1 MYLKGVEIY
10 GFKSFG
16 ERIKIDFEGGIT
28 SIVGPNGSGKSN
40 ILDAILWV
48 LGEQSYK
55 NIRAKESKDVIFSGG
70 DKKKPANSAE
80 VSLYI
85 DNRDKFFP
93 INEDTA
99 KITRKLYLNGENEY
113 LVNDRRVRL
122 KDINDMF
129 MDTGVG
135 KSAYSVIGQ
144 GKVERIISSS
154 KKEVKEI
161 IEEAAGVKKF
171 QQRKNESEKKLE
183 NVSNEVEKIELVLNE
198 TGENRAKIKKQAERA
213 MAFLELKNERDSI
226 NKGLTVYDLEK
237 NREFLGRTNEK
248 ITGMIEGLSNL
259 EKNKRENNG
268 ELLKISTERANLKTF
283 IESTLDKNEELKT
296 LINNFEKEKA
306 RLAERQEAYKRDIA
320 DKKERLTLSKEKS
333 VRAEEYLKKLAE
345 EKEKIQTD
353 IKSGETDFSKYENE
367 IEKRD
372 KEKAEIERDIE
383 VKKRQVLDFEVE
395 KLQFLNDIESS
406 SRRVKGSNSKISS
419 LKEEIAEVEERI
431 KSNKEL
437 LETAEKNK
445 IEKERKLKETE
456 ERQQICEK
464 QISEISINTNK
475 ISEILRR
482 DENEENRNRVKYD
495 SLVRFEENND
505 GFFKGVKEILNC
517 GLQGVN
523 GALISLISIPEYLE
537 KAVESAIPGNL
548 QDIVVDDSNVAKK
561 CIEILKERK
570 VGRASFLA
578 LDTIKT
584 FSRKEFPVYDGI
596 VGRASELINFDK
608 RYQKVID
615 MILGNLMIVKDIDT
629 AVSITKKNLYS
640 GNIVTLGGE
649 LISGSGRITGGE
661 SKNSAITQMFERKKE
676 MKRLET
682 LLGEFTK
689 RITENRELLDGYSKK
704 LENLENEIYQIDVQE
719 ENLRKNIKLYT
730 EEYESLKQKD
740 EKLNKNRNMF
750 IQEKEE
756 EEQYAREYE
765 KRIENSNLGKENIEK
780 VTKELKEKIDS
791 DTLVLQNLNREIK
804 SLNDEFADIKIKFLN
819 SKDRLVQLES
829 EREKSISEK
838 NEIEREISSIE
849 NNIEKLEK
857 EIEKSV
863 ELLKETEGSREKK
876 QAEYERENRELQISK
891 EKEALLEIKEK
902 ELTGIIRDFETQE
915 YRENEKLKSEREKVI
930 QFGEKI
936 LALEDTLSQLDSIE
950 ARKVAELNYREMAD
964 RVRNLTNRLKDFET
978 VNLLAVE
985 EFKELD
991 KKYEFIKAQKDD
1003 LEKSRQSLLEII
1015 DEISKAIE
1023 ERFHDAY
1030 ENINKNFNL
1039 MCMETIDNSEGNLVL
1054 SNEDSYENCG
1064 VEIYVKFKNKKRQ
1077 SLTLLS
1083 GGEKSMVAIAFIM
1096 AIFMY
1101 KPSPFTFLDEIEAAL
1116 DEKNTKKL
1124 IGKLKEFTDKSQFI
1138 MITHNK
1144 ETMKSSDTLF
1154 GVTMNKK
1161 IGISKIVP
1169 VKL

>member
-237 NREFLGRTNEK
+237 NREFLERTNEK

-259 EKNKRENNG
+259 EKNKRENNE
-268 ELLKISTERANLKTF
+268 ELLKISTERANLKIF

-296 LINNFEKEKA
+296 LINNFEREKA

-353 IKSGETDFSKYENE
+353 MKSGETDFSKYGNE

-517 GLQGVN
+517 GLKGVN

-596 VGRASELINFDK
+596 IGRASELISFNK

-661 SKNSAITQMFERKKE
+661 SKNSAITQMFERRKE

-682 LLGEFTK
+682 LLGELTK
-689 RITENRELLDGYSKK
+689 KITENRELLDGYSKK

-719 ENLRKNIKLYT
+719 ESLRKNIKLYT

-765 KRIENSNLGKENIEK
+765 KRIANSNLGKENIEK

-791 DTLVLQNLNREIK
+791 DTLVLQNLNGEIK
-804 SLNDEFADIKIKFLN
+804 NLNDEFADIKIKFLN

-838 NEIEREISSIE
+838 DEIEKEISFIK
-849 NNIEKLEK
+849 NNVEKLEK
-857 EIEKSV
+857 EIEKSG
-863 ELLKETEGSREKK
+863 ELLKETEESREKK

-950 ARKVAELNYREMAD
+950 AKEVAELNYREMSD
-964 RVRNLTNRLKDFET
+964 RARNLTNKLKDFET

>member
-55 NIRAKESKDVIFSGG
+55 NIRAKESKDIIFSGG

-237 NREFLGRTNEK
+237 NREFLERTNEK

-259 EKNKRENNG
+259 EKNKRENNE
-268 ELLKISTERANLKTF
+268 ELLKISTERANLKIF

-296 LINNFEKEKA
+296 LINNFEREKA

-353 IKSGETDFSKYENE
+353 MKSGETDFSKYGNE

-445 IEKERKLKETE
+445 VEKERKLKETE

-505 GFFKGVKEILNC
+505 GFFKGVKEILNY
-517 GLQGVN
+517 GLKGVN

-561 CIEILKERK
+561 CIEILKEKK

-596 VGRASELINFDK
+596 IGRASELISFNK

-661 SKNSAITQMFERKKE
+661 SKNSAITQMFERRKE

-682 LLGEFTK
+682 LLGELTK

-719 ENLRKNIKLYT
+719 ESLRKNIKLYT

-765 KRIENSNLGKENIEK
+765 KRIANSNLGKENIEK

-791 DTLVLQNLNREIK
+791 DTLVLQNLNGEIK
-804 SLNDEFADIKIKFLN
+804 NLNDEFADIKIKFLN

-838 NEIEREISSIE
+838 DEIEKEISFIE
-849 NNIEKLEK
+849 NNVERLEK
-857 EIEKSV
+857 EIEKSG
-863 ELLKETEGSREKK
+863 ELLKETEESREKK

-950 ARKVAELNYREMAD
+950 AKEVAELNYREMSD
-964 RVRNLTNRLKDFET
+964 RARNLTNKLKDFET

>member
-85 DNRDKFFP
+85 DNKDKFFP

-213 MAFLELKNERDSI
+213 MAFLELKNERDTI

-517 GLQGVN
+517 GLKGVN

-561 CIEILKERK
+561 CIEILKEKK

-596 VGRASELINFDK
+596 IGRASELISFNK

-661 SKNSAITQMFERKKE
+661 SKNSAITQMFERRKE

-682 LLGEFTK
+682 LLGELTK

-719 ENLRKNIKLYT
+719 ESLRKNIKLYT

-765 KRIENSNLGKENIEK
+765 KRIANSNLGKENIEK

-791 DTLVLQNLNREIK
+791 DTLVLQNLNGEIK
-804 SLNDEFADIKIKFLN
+804 NLNDEFADIKIKFLN

-838 NEIEREISSIE
+838 DEIEKEISFIK
-849 NNIEKLEK
+849 NNVEKLEK
-857 EIEKSV
+857 EIEKSG
-863 ELLKETEGSREKK
+863 ELLKETEESREKK

-950 ARKVAELNYREMAD
+950 AKEVEELNYREMSD
-964 RVRNLTNRLKDFET
+964 RARNLTNKLKDFET

>member
-70 DKKKPANSAE
+70 DKKKAANSAE

-93 INEDTA
+93 INDDTA
-99 KITRKLYLNGENEY
+99 KITRKLYSNGENEY
-113 LVNDRRVRL
+113 LINDRKARL

-171 QQRKNESEKKLE
+171 QQRKTESEKKLE
-183 NVSNEVEKIELVLNE
+183 NVSSEVEKIELILNE

-213 MAFLELKNERDSI
+213 LAFLEIKNERDSV
-226 NKGLTVYDLEK
+226 NKGLAVYDLEK
-237 NREFLGRTNEK
+237 NKQFLQRTKEK
-248 ITGMIEGLSNL
+248 INEIIEKLSETERNKKENSREL
-259 EKNKRENNG
+259 EQVSTDREN
-268 ELLKISTERANLKTF
+268 LKISIEENLN
-283 IESTLDKNEELKT
+283 KNEELKNA
-296 LINNFEKEKA
+296 INSFEREKVK
-306 RLAERQEAYKRDIA
+306 LTERKEAYTRDTA
-320 DKKERLTLSKEKS
+320 DRKERLALAENKDIRNKEYF
-333 VRAEEYLKKLAE
+333 EKLTE
-345 EKEKIQTD
+345 EKEKINSN
-353 IKSGETDFSKYENE
+353 IESGEKDFSKYEKE
-367 IEKRD
+367 IEE
-372 KEKAEIERDIE
+372 KEKIKQDTERDIE
-383 VKKRQVLDFEVE
+383 VKNRQVLDFEVE
-395 KLQFLNDIESS
+395 KLQYLNDIESS
-406 SRRVKGSNSKISS
+406 SKRVKGSNSKINS
-419 LKEEIAEVEERI
+419 LNQEIEETEDKI

-437 LETAEKNK
+437 LDIAEENKKIKEKLLGETAE
-445 IEKERKLKETE
+445 
-456 ERQQICEK
+456 RQKKCEQ
-464 QISEISINTNK
+464 QISEISINSNK
-475 ISEILRR
+475 VSEILRR

-495 SLVRFEENND
+495 SLIRFEENND

-517 GLQGVN
+517 GLKGVN

-548 QDIVVDDSNVAKK
+548 QDIVVDDSSTAKK

-584 FSRKEFPVYDGI
+584 FSRKEMPEYEGVI
-596 VGRASELINFDK
+596 GRASELISFDK

-615 MILGNLMIVKDIDT
+615 MILGNLLIVKDIDI
-629 AVSITKKNLYS
+629 AVSITKKNLYT

-661 SKNSAITQMFERKKE
+661 SRNSAITQMFERKKE

-682 LLGEFTK
+682 FLDEIVK
-689 RITENRELLDGYSKK
+689 RIDENRNKLDNYSRK
-704 LENLENEIYQIDVQE
+704 LEELENEIYHIDTQE
-719 ENLRKNIKLYT
+719 ESLRKQIKLYT
-730 EEYESLKQKD
+730 EEYETLKQKE
-740 EKLNKNRNMF
+740 EKLIKNRDQF
-750 IQEKEE
+750 ILEKQE
-756 EEQYAREYE
+756 EEQYAKEYE
-765 KRIENSNLGKENIEK
+765 KRIANSSLGKENIEK
-780 VTKELKEKIDS
+780 VSKELKEKIQQ
-791 DTLVLQNLNREIK
+791 DTEKLQTLNSEIK
-804 SLNDEFADIKIKFLN
+804 SLNEEFSDIKIKFLN
-819 SKDRLVQLES
+819 SKDRLVQLDSEIEKNIS
-829 EREKSISEK
+829 ERE
-838 NEIEREISSIE
+838 EIKEEISMIKSSI
-849 NNIEKLEK
+849 KRLEEETAK
-857 EIEKSV
+857 TE
-863 ELLKETEGSREKK
+863 ELLKKTEESREQK
-876 QAEYERENRELQISK
+876 QFEYEKENRELQIAK
-891 EKEALLEIKEK
+891 EKEALLEIREK
-902 ELTGIIRDFETQE
+902 ELTSIIRDFETQE
-915 YRENEKLKSEREKVI
+915 YKENEKLKAEREKTN
-930 QFGEKI
+930 QFADKI
-936 LALEDTLSQLDSIE
+936 LVLEDNLSQLENIE
-950 ARKVAELNYREMAD
+950 AKKVEELNYREAAD
-964 RVRNLTNRLKDFET
+964 RVRILNNRLKDFET

-991 KKYEFIKAQKDD
+991 KKYQFIKAQKED

-1015 DEISKAIE
+1015 EEIGKAIE
-1023 ERFHDAY
+1023 ERFYDAY
-1030 ENINKNFNL
+1030 ENINKNFNQ

-1054 SNEDSYENCG
+1054 SNEESYENCG

-1124 IGKLKEFTDKSQFI
+1124 ISKLKEFTEKSQFI
-1138 MITHNK
+1138 LITHNK
-1144 ETMKSSDTLF
+1144 ETMRSSDTLF

>member
-70 DKKKPANSAE
+70 DKKKPANNAE

-268 ELLKISTERANLKTF
+268 ELLKISTERENLKTF

-320 DKKERLTLSKEKS
+320 DKKERLILSKEKS
-333 VRAEEYLKKLAE
+333 VKAEEYLKKLAE

-445 IEKERKLKETE
+445 TEKERKLKETE

-517 GLQGVN
+517 GLKGVN

-561 CIEILKERK
+561 CIEILKEKK

-596 VGRASELINFDK
+596 IGRASELINFDK

-682 LLGEFTK
+682 LLGELTK

-719 ENLRKNIKLYT
+719 ESLRKNIKLYT

-765 KRIENSNLGKENIEK
+765 KRIANSNLGKENIEK

-791 DTLVLQNLNREIK
+791 DTLVLQNLNGEIK
-804 SLNDEFADIKIKFLN
+804 NLNDEFADIKIKFLN

-838 NEIEREISSIE
+838 DEIEKEISFIE
-849 NNIEKLEK
+849 NNVERLEK
-857 EIEKSV
+857 EIEKSG
-863 ELLKETEGSREKK
+863 ELLKETEESREKK

-950 ARKVAELNYREMAD
+950 AKEVAELNYREMSD
-964 RVRNLTNRLKDFET
+964 RARNLTNKLKDFET

>member
-445 IEKERKLKETE
+445 TEKERKLKETE

-517 GLQGVN
+517 GLKGVN

-596 VGRASELINFDK
+596 IGRASELINFNK

-682 LLGEFTK
+682 LLGELTK

-719 ENLRKNIKLYT
+719 ESLRKNIKLYT

-765 KRIENSNLGKENIEK
+765 KRIANSNLGKENIEK

-791 DTLVLQNLNREIK
+791 DTLVLQNLNGEIK
-804 SLNDEFADIKIKFLN
+804 NLNDEFADIKIKFLN

-838 NEIEREISSIE
+838 DEIEKEISFIE
-849 NNIEKLEK
+849 NNVERLEK
-857 EIEKSV
+857 EIEKSG
-863 ELLKETEGSREKK
+863 ELLKETEESREKK

-950 ARKVAELNYREMAD
+950 AKEVAELNYREMSD
-964 RVRNLTNRLKDFET
+964 RARNLTNKLKDFET

>member
-259 EKNKRENNG
+259 EKNKRENNE
-268 ELLKISTERANLKTF
+268 ELLKISTERANLKIF

-517 GLQGVN
+517 GLKGVN

-596 VGRASELINFDK
+596 IGRASELINFDK

-661 SKNSAITQMFERKKE
+661 SKNSAITQMFERRKE

-682 LLGEFTK
+682 LLGELTK

-719 ENLRKNIKLYT
+719 ESLRKNIKLYT

-756 EEQYAREYE
+756 EEQYAKEYE
-765 KRIENSNLGKENIEK
+765 KRIANSNLGKENIEK

-791 DTLVLQNLNREIK
+791 DTLVLQNLNGEIK
-804 SLNDEFADIKIKFLN
+804 NLNDEFADIKIKFLN

-838 NEIEREISSIE
+838 DEIEKEISFIE
-849 NNIEKLEK
+849 NNVERLEK
-857 EIEKSV
+857 EIEKSG
-863 ELLKETEGSREKK
+863 ELLKETEESREKK

-915 YRENEKLKSEREKVI
+915 YRESEKLKSEREKVI

-950 ARKVAELNYREMAD
+950 AKEVEELNYREMSD
-964 RVRNLTNRLKDFET
+964 RARNLTNKLKDFET

-1039 MCMETIDNSEGNLVL
+1039 MCMETIDNSEGNLAL

>member
-70 DKKKPANSAE
+70 DKKKPANNAE

-268 ELLKISTERANLKTF
+268 ELLKISTERENLKTF

-296 LINNFEKEKA
+296 LINNFEREKA

-445 IEKERKLKETE
+445 TEKERKLKETE

-517 GLQGVN
+517 GLKGVN

-561 CIEILKERK
+561 CIEILKEKK

-596 VGRASELINFDK
+596 IGRASELINFDK

-661 SKNSAITQMFERKKE
+661 SKNSAITQMFERRKE

-682 LLGEFTK
+682 LLGELTK

-719 ENLRKNIKLYT
+719 ESLRKNIKLYT

-765 KRIENSNLGKENIEK
+765 KRIANSNLGKENIEK

-791 DTLVLQNLNREIK
+791 DTLVLQNLNGEIK
-804 SLNDEFADIKIKFLN
+804 NLNDEFADIKIKFLN

-838 NEIEREISSIE
+838 DEIEKEISFIE
-849 NNIEKLEK
+849 NNVERLEK
-857 EIEKSV
+857 EIEKSG
-863 ELLKETEGSREKK
+863 ELLKETEESREKK

-950 ARKVAELNYREMAD
+950 AKEVAELNYREMSD
-964 RVRNLTNRLKDFET
+964 RARNLTNKLKDFET

>member
-237 NREFLGRTNEK
+237 NREFLERTNEK

-259 EKNKRENNG
+259 EKNKRENKG
-268 ELLKISTERANLKTF
+268 ELLKISTERANLKIF

-296 LINNFEKEKA
+296 LINNFEREKA

-445 IEKERKLKETE
+445 TEKERKLEETE

-517 GLQGVN
+517 GLKGVN

-596 VGRASELINFDK
+596 IGRASELISFNK

-661 SKNSAITQMFERKKE
+661 SKNSAITQMFERRKE

-682 LLGEFTK
+682 LLGELTK

-719 ENLRKNIKLYT
+719 ESLRKNIKLYT

-765 KRIENSNLGKENIEK
+765 KRIANSNLGKENIEK

-791 DTLVLQNLNREIK
+791 DTLVLQNLNGEIK
-804 SLNDEFADIKIKFLN
+804 NLNDEFADIKIKFLN

-838 NEIEREISSIE
+838 DEIEKEISFIE
-849 NNIEKLEK
+849 NNVERLEK
-857 EIEKSV
+857 EIEKSG
-863 ELLKETEGSREKK
+863 ELLKETEESREKK

-915 YRENEKLKSEREKVI
+915 YRESEKLKSEREKVI

-950 ARKVAELNYREMAD
+950 AKEVAELNYREMSD
-964 RVRNLTNRLKDFET
+964 RARNLTNKLKDFET

>member
-445 IEKERKLKETE
+445 TEKERKLKETE

-517 GLQGVN
+517 GLKGVN

-596 VGRASELINFDK
+596 IGRASELISFNK

-661 SKNSAITQMFERKKE
+661 SKNSAITQMFERRKE

-682 LLGEFTK
+682 LLGELTK

-719 ENLRKNIKLYT
+719 ESLRKNIKLYT

-756 EEQYAREYE
+756 EEQYAKEYE
-765 KRIENSNLGKENIEK
+765 KRIANSNLGKENIEK

-791 DTLVLQNLNREIK
+791 DTLVLQNLNGEIK
-804 SLNDEFADIKIKFLN
+804 NLNDEFADIKIKFLN

-838 NEIEREISSIE
+838 DEIEKEISFIE
-849 NNIEKLEK
+849 NNVERLEK
-857 EIEKSV
+857 EIEKSG
-863 ELLKETEGSREKK
+863 ELLKETEESREKK

-915 YRENEKLKSEREKVI
+915 YRESEKLKSEREKVI

-950 ARKVAELNYREMAD
+950 AKEVAELNYREMSD
-964 RVRNLTNRLKDFET
+964 RARNLTNKLKDFET

>member
-85 DNRDKFFP
+85 DNKDKFFQ

-113 LVNDRRVRL
+113 LLNDRKVRL

-171 QQRKNESEKKLE
+171 QQRKTESEKKLE
-183 NVSNEVEKIELVLNE
+183 NVSSEVEKIELVLNE
-198 TGENRAKIKKQAERA
+198 TGENRAKIKKQAEKA
-213 MAFLELKNERDSI
+213 LAFLELKNERDSV
-226 NKGLTVYDLEK
+226 NKGLAVYDLNK
-237 NREFLGRTNEK
+237 NREFLQKTNEK
-248 ITGMIEGLSNL
+248 IISIIEGLSNL
-259 EKNKRENNG
+259 ERTKKENSQELTKITADREN
-268 ELLKISTERANLKTF
+268 LKNL
-283 IESTLDKNEELKT
+283 IQNTLDKNEELKN
-296 LINNFEKEKA
+296 LINGFEREKA
-306 RLAERQEAYKRDIA
+306 RLTERQEAYKRDTA
-320 DKKERLTLSKEKS
+320 DKKERLVTANEKLTRTKEYSKKI
-333 VRAEEYLKKLAE
+333 AE
-345 EKEKIQTD
+345 EKERMQSD
-353 IKSGETDFSKYENE
+353 IKSGEADFLKYENK
-367 IEKRD
+367 IEN
-372 KEKAEIERDIE
+372 KEKQKTELERDIE

-395 KLQFLNDIESS
+395 KLQYLNDIESS
-406 SRRVKGSNSKISS
+406 ARRIKGSNSKINS
-419 LKEEIAEVEERI
+419 LKEEIAEAEERI
-431 KSNKEL
+431 KLNKEL
-437 LETAEKNK
+437 LDTAEKNK
-445 IEKERKLKETE
+445 IQSEKNLKETE

-517 GLQGVN
+517 GLKGVN

-596 VGRASELINFDK
+596 VGRASELISFDK

-661 SKNSAITQMFERKKE
+661 SRNSAIAQMFERKKE
-676 MKRLET
+676 MKRLENF
-682 LLGEFTK
+682 LDEITK
-689 RITENRELLDGYSKK
+689 KISENRELLDKYSKK
-704 LENLENEIYQIDVQE
+704 LEELENEIYQIDVRE
-719 ENLRKNIKLYT
+719 ESLRKNIKLYT

-740 EKLNKNRNMF
+740 EKLNKNKNVF

-756 EEQYAREYE
+756 EEQYAGEYE
-765 KRIENSNLGKENIEK
+765 KRIANSSLGKENIEK
-780 VTKELKEKIDS
+780 VSKELKEKIDT
-791 DTLVLQNLNREIK
+791 DTIVLQNLNSEIK
-804 SLNDEFADIKIKFLN
+804 NLNDEFADIKIKFLN
-819 SKDRLVQLES
+819 SKDRLVQLDS
-829 EREKSISEK
+829 EAEKNIFEEQEIEAEISRIKTSIS
-838 NEIEREISSIE
+838 
-849 NNIEKLEK
+849 KLET
-857 EIEKSV
+857 EIKKSE
-863 ELLKETEGSREKK
+863 ELLKQTEESREIK

-902 ELTGIIRDFETQE
+902 ELIEVIREFETQE
-915 YRENEKLKSEREKVI
+915 YRENEKLKSEREKTI

-936 LALEDTLSQLDSIE
+936 LALEDSLSQLENTE
-950 ARKVAELNYREMAD
+950 AKKVEELNYREMSD
-964 RVRNLTNRLKDFET
+964 RARNLGNKLKDFET

-991 KKYEFIKAQKDD
+991 KKYEFIKAQKED
-1003 LEKSRQSLLEII
+1003 LEKSRQSLLNII

-1023 ERFHDAY
+1023 ERFYDAY

-1054 SNEDSYENCG
+1054 SGEESYENCG

-1124 IGKLKEFTDKSQFI
+1124 ISKLKEFTDKSQFI

>member
-85 DNRDKFFP
+85 DNRDKFFS

-144 GKVERIISSS
+144 GKVEKIISSS

-259 EKNKRENNG
+259 EKNKRENNE

-296 LINNFEKEKA
+296 LINNFEREKA

-320 DKKERLTLSKEKS
+320 DKKERLILSKEKS

-419 LKEEIAEVEERI
+419 LKEELAEVEERI

-445 IEKERKLKETE
+445 IEKYRKLKETE

-517 GLQGVN
+517 GLKGVN

-596 VGRASELINFDK
+596 IGRASELISFNK

-661 SKNSAITQMFERKKE
+661 SKNSAITQMFERRKE

-682 LLGEFTK
+682 LLGELTK

-719 ENLRKNIKLYT
+719 ESLRKNIKLYT

-765 KRIENSNLGKENIEK
+765 KRIANSNLGKENIEK

-791 DTLVLQNLNREIK
+791 DTLVLQNLNGEIK
-804 SLNDEFADIKIKFLN
+804 NLNDEFADIKIKFLN

-838 NEIEREISSIE
+838 DEIEKEISFIK
-849 NNIEKLEK
+849 NNVEKLEK
-857 EIEKSV
+857 EIEKSG
-863 ELLKETEGSREKK
+863 ELLKETEESREKK

-950 ARKVAELNYREMAD
+950 AKEVAELNYREMSD
-964 RVRNLTNRLKDFET
+964 RARNLTNKLKDFET

>member
-85 DNRDKFFP
+85 DNRDKFFS

-517 GLQGVN
+517 GLKGVN

-561 CIEILKERK
+561 CIEILKEKK

-596 VGRASELINFDK
+596 IGRASELISFNK

-661 SKNSAITQMFERKKE
+661 SKNSAITQMFERRKE

-682 LLGEFTK
+682 LLGELTK

-719 ENLRKNIKLYT
+719 ESLRKNIKLYT

-765 KRIENSNLGKENIEK
+765 KRIANSNLGKENIEK

-791 DTLVLQNLNREIK
+791 DTLVLQNLNGEIK
-804 SLNDEFADIKIKFLN
+804 NFNDEFADIKIKFLN

-838 NEIEREISSIE
+838 DEIEKEISFIE
-849 NNIEKLEK
+849 NNVERLEK
-857 EIEKSV
+857 EIEKSG
-863 ELLKETEGSREKK
+863 ELLKEIEESREKK

-950 ARKVAELNYREMAD
+950 AKEVAELNYREMSD
-964 RVRNLTNRLKDFET
+964 RARNLTNKLKDFET

>member
-259 EKNKRENNG
+259 EKNKRENNE
-268 ELLKISTERANLKTF
+268 ELLKISTERANLKIF

-353 IKSGETDFSKYENE
+353 IKSGEIDFSKYENE

-517 GLQGVN
+517 GLKGVN

-584 FSRKEFPVYDGI
+584 FSRKEFPVYGGI
-596 VGRASELINFDK
+596 IGRASELINFNK

-661 SKNSAITQMFERKKE
+661 SKNSAITQMFERRKE

-682 LLGEFTK
+682 LLGELTK

-719 ENLRKNIKLYT
+719 ESLRKNIKLYT

-756 EEQYAREYE
+756 EEQYAKEYE
-765 KRIENSNLGKENIEK
+765 KRIANSNLGKENIEK

-791 DTLVLQNLNREIK
+791 DTLVLQNLNGEIK
-804 SLNDEFADIKIKFLN
+804 NLNDEFADIKIKFLN

-838 NEIEREISSIE
+838 DEIEKEISFIE
-849 NNIEKLEK
+849 NNVERLEK
-857 EIEKSV
+857 EIEKSG
-863 ELLKETEGSREKK
+863 ELLKETEESREKK

-915 YRENEKLKSEREKVI
+915 YRESEKLKSEREKVI

-950 ARKVAELNYREMAD
+950 AKEVAELNYREMSD
-964 RVRNLTNRLKDFET
+964 RARNLTNKLKDFET

>member
-259 EKNKRENNG
+259 EKNKRENNE
-268 ELLKISTERANLKTF
+268 ELLKISTERANLKIF

-296 LINNFEKEKA
+296 LINNFEREKA

-517 GLQGVN
+517 GLKGVN

-596 VGRASELINFDK
+596 IGRASELISFNK

-661 SKNSAITQMFERKKE
+661 SKNSAITQMFERRKE

-682 LLGEFTK
+682 LLGELTK
-689 RITENRELLDGYSKK
+689 KITENRELLDGYSKK

-719 ENLRKNIKLYT
+719 ESLRKNIKLYT

-765 KRIENSNLGKENIEK
+765 KRIANSNLGKENIEK

-791 DTLVLQNLNREIK
+791 DTLVLQNLNGEIK
-804 SLNDEFADIKIKFLN
+804 NLNDEFADIKIKFLN

-838 NEIEREISSIE
+838 DEIEKEISFIK
-849 NNIEKLEK
+849 NNVEKLEK
-857 EIEKSV
+857 EIEKSG
-863 ELLKETEGSREKK
+863 ELLKETEESREKK

-950 ARKVAELNYREMAD
+950 AKEVAELNYREMSD
-964 RVRNLTNRLKDFET
+964 RARNLTNKLKDFET

>member
-259 EKNKRENNG
+259 EKNKRENNE
-268 ELLKISTERANLKTF
+268 ELLKISTERANLKIF

-333 VRAEEYLKKLAE
+333 VRAEEYLKKLTE

-367 IEKRD
+367 IEKKD

-517 GLQGVN
+517 GLKGVN

-596 VGRASELINFDK
+596 IGRASELISFNK

-682 LLGEFTK
+682 LLGELTK

-719 ENLRKNIKLYT
+719 ELLRKNIKLYT

-765 KRIENSNLGKENIEK
+765 KRIANSNLGKENIEK

-791 DTLVLQNLNREIK
+791 DTLVLQNLNGEIK
-804 SLNDEFADIKIKFLN
+804 NLNDEFADIKIKFLN

-838 NEIEREISSIE
+838 DEIEKEISFIE
-849 NNIEKLEK
+849 NNVERLEK
-857 EIEKSV
+857 EIEKSG
-863 ELLKETEGSREKK
+863 ELLKETEESREKK

-915 YRENEKLKSEREKVI
+915 YRESEKLKSEREKVI

-950 ARKVAELNYREMAD
+950 AKEVAELNYREMSD
-964 RVRNLTNRLKDFET
+964 RARNLTNKLKDFET

>member
-296 LINNFEKEKA
+296 LINNFEREKA

-419 LKEEIAEVEERI
+419 LKEEITEVEERI

-517 GLQGVN
+517 GLKGVN

-596 VGRASELINFDK
+596 IGRASELISFNK

-661 SKNSAITQMFERKKE
+661 SKNSAITQMFERRKE

-682 LLGEFTK
+682 LLGELTK

-719 ENLRKNIKLYT
+719 ESLRKNIKLYT

-765 KRIENSNLGKENIEK
+765 KRIANSNLGKENIEK

-791 DTLVLQNLNREIK
+791 DTLVLQNLNGEIK
-804 SLNDEFADIKIKFLN
+804 NLNDEFADIKIKFLN

-838 NEIEREISSIE
+838 DEIEKEISFIE
-849 NNIEKLEK
+849 NNVERLEK
-857 EIEKSV
+857 EIEKSG
-863 ELLKETEGSREKK
+863 ELLKETEESREKK

-915 YRENEKLKSEREKVI
+915 YRESEKLKSEREKVI

-950 ARKVAELNYREMAD
+950 AKEVAELNYREMSD
-964 RVRNLTNRLKDFET
+964 RARNLTNKLKDFET

>member
-237 NREFLGRTNEK
+237 NREFLERTNEK

-259 EKNKRENNG
+259 EKNKRENNE

-296 LINNFEKEKA
+296 LINNFEREKA

-517 GLQGVN
+517 GLKGVN

-596 VGRASELINFDK
+596 IGRASELISFNK

-682 LLGEFTK
+682 LLGELTK

-719 ENLRKNIKLYT
+719 ESLRKNIKLYT

-765 KRIENSNLGKENIEK
+765 KRIANSNLGKENIEK

-791 DTLVLQNLNREIK
+791 DTLVLQNLNGEIK
-804 SLNDEFADIKIKFLN
+804 NLNDEFADIKIKFLN

-838 NEIEREISSIE
+838 DEIEKEISFIK
-849 NNIEKLEK
+849 NNVEKLEK
-857 EIEKSV
+857 EIEKSG
-863 ELLKETEGSREKK
+863 ELLKETEESREKK

-950 ARKVAELNYREMAD
+950 AKEVAELNYREMSD
-964 RVRNLTNRLKDFET
+964 RARNLTNKLKDFET

>member
-70 DKKKPANSAE
+70 DKKKPANNAE

-237 NREFLGRTNEK
+237 NREFLERTNEK

-268 ELLKISTERANLKTF
+268 ELLKISTERENLKTF

-296 LINNFEKEKA
+296 LINNFEREKA

-320 DKKERLTLSKEKS
+320 DKKERLILSKEKS
-333 VRAEEYLKKLAE
+333 VKAEEYLKKLAE

-517 GLQGVN
+517 GLKGVN

-561 CIEILKERK
+561 CIEILKEK
-570 VGRASFLA
+570 KIGRASFLA

-596 VGRASELINFDK
+596 IGRASELINFDK

-682 LLGEFTK
+682 LLGELTK

-719 ENLRKNIKLYT
+719 ESLRKNIKLYT

-765 KRIENSNLGKENIEK
+765 KRIANSNLGKENIEK

-791 DTLVLQNLNREIK
+791 DTLVLQNLNGEIK
-804 SLNDEFADIKIKFLN
+804 NLNDEFADIKIKFLN

-838 NEIEREISSIE
+838 DEIEKEISFIE
-849 NNIEKLEK
+849 NNVERLEK
-857 EIEKSV
+857 EIEKSG
-863 ELLKETEGSREKK
+863 ELLKETEESREKK

-950 ARKVAELNYREMAD
+950 AKEVAELNYREMSD
-964 RVRNLTNRLKDFET
+964 RARNLTNKLKDFET

>member
-259 EKNKRENNG
+259 EKNKRENNE
-268 ELLKISTERANLKTF
+268 ELLKISTERANLKIF

-353 IKSGETDFSKYENE
+353 IKSGEIDFSKYENE

-517 GLQGVN
+517 GLKGVN

-584 FSRKEFPVYDGI
+584 FSRKEFPVYGGI
-596 VGRASELINFDK
+596 IGRASELINFNK

-682 LLGEFTK
+682 LLGELTK

-719 ENLRKNIKLYT
+719 ESLRKNIKLYT

-765 KRIENSNLGKENIEK
+765 KRIANSNLGKENIEK

-791 DTLVLQNLNREIK
+791 DTLVLQNLNGEIK
-804 SLNDEFADIKIKFLN
+804 NLNDEFADIKIKFLN

-838 NEIEREISSIE
+838 DEIEKEISFIK
-849 NNIEKLEK
+849 NNVEKLEK
-857 EIEKSV
+857 EIEKSG
-863 ELLKETEGSREKK
+863 ELLKETEESREKK

-902 ELTGIIRDFETQE
+902 ELRGIIRDFETQE
-915 YRENEKLKSEREKVI
+915 YRESEKLKLEREKVI

-950 ARKVAELNYREMAD
+950 AKEVAELNYREMSD
-964 RVRNLTNRLKDFET
+964 RARNLTNKLKDFET

>member
-144 GKVERIISSS
+144 GKVEKIISSS

-237 NREFLGRTNEK
+237 NREFLERTNEK

-259 EKNKRENNG
+259 EKNKRENNE

-296 LINNFEKEKA
+296 LINNFEREKA

-517 GLQGVN
+517 GLKGVN

-596 VGRASELINFDK
+596 IGRASELISFNK

-661 SKNSAITQMFERKKE
+661 SKNSAIIQMFERKKE

-682 LLGEFTK
+682 LLGELTK

-719 ENLRKNIKLYT
+719 ELLRKNIKLYT

-765 KRIENSNLGKENIEK
+765 KRIANSNLGKENIEK

-791 DTLVLQNLNREIK
+791 DTLVLQNLNGEIK
-804 SLNDEFADIKIKFLN
+804 NLNDEFADIKIKFLN

-838 NEIEREISSIE
+838 DEIEKEISFIE
-849 NNIEKLEK
+849 NNVEKLEK
-857 EIEKSV
+857 EIEKSG
-863 ELLKETEGSREKK
+863 ELLKETEESREKK

-950 ARKVAELNYREMAD
+950 AKEVAELNYREMSD
-964 RVRNLTNRLKDFET
+964 RARNLTNKLKDFET

>member
-237 NREFLGRTNEK
+237 NREFLERTNEK

-259 EKNKRENNG
+259 EKNKRENKG
-268 ELLKISTERANLKTF
+268 ELLKISTERANLKIF

-296 LINNFEKEKA
+296 LINNFEREKA

-395 KLQFLNDIESS
+395 KLQLLNDIESS

-445 IEKERKLKETE
+445 TEKERKLEETE

-517 GLQGVN
+517 GLKGVN

-596 VGRASELINFDK
+596 IGRASELISFNK

-661 SKNSAITQMFERKKE
+661 SKNSAITQMFERRKE

-682 LLGEFTK
+682 LLGELTK

-719 ENLRKNIKLYT
+719 ESLRKNIKLYT

-765 KRIENSNLGKENIEK
+765 KRIANSNLGKENIEK

-791 DTLVLQNLNREIK
+791 DTLVLQNLNGEIK
-804 SLNDEFADIKIKFLN
+804 NLNDEFADIKIKFLN

-838 NEIEREISSIE
+838 DEIEKEISFIE
-849 NNIEKLEK
+849 NNVERLEK
-857 EIEKSV
+857 EIEKSG
-863 ELLKETEGSREKK
+863 ELLKETEESREKK

-915 YRENEKLKSEREKVI
+915 YRESEKLKSEREKVI

-950 ARKVAELNYREMAD
+950 AKEVAELNYREMSD
-964 RVRNLTNRLKDFET
+964 RARNLTNKLKDFET

>member
-237 NREFLGRTNEK
+237 NREFLERTNEK

-268 ELLKISTERANLKTF
+268 ELLKISTERANLKIF

-296 LINNFEKEKA
+296 LINNFEREKA
-306 RLAERQEAYKRDIA
+306 RLVERQEAYKRDIA

-445 IEKERKLKETE
+445 TEKERKLEETE

-482 DENEENRNRVKYD
+482 DENEENRNKVKYD

-517 GLQGVN
+517 GLKGVN

-596 VGRASELINFDK
+596 IGRASELISFNK

-661 SKNSAITQMFERKKE
+661 SKNSAITQMFERRKE

-682 LLGEFTK
+682 LLGELTK

-719 ENLRKNIKLYT
+719 ESLRKNIKLYT

-765 KRIENSNLGKENIEK
+765 KRIANSNLGKENIEK

-791 DTLVLQNLNREIK
+791 DTLVLQNLNGEIK
-804 SLNDEFADIKIKFLN
+804 NLNDEFADIKIKFLN

-838 NEIEREISSIE
+838 DEIEKEISFIE
-849 NNIEKLEK
+849 NNVERLEK
-857 EIEKSV
+857 EIEKSG
-863 ELLKETEGSREKK
+863 ELLKETEESREKK

-915 YRENEKLKSEREKVI
+915 YRESEKLKSEREKVI

-950 ARKVAELNYREMAD
+950 AKEVAELNYREMSD
-964 RVRNLTNRLKDFET
+964 RARNLTNKLKDFET

>member
-259 EKNKRENNG
+259 EKNKRENNE
-268 ELLKISTERANLKTF
+268 ELLKISTERANLKIF

-296 LINNFEKEKA
+296 LINNFEREKA
-306 RLAERQEAYKRDIA
+306 RLVERQEAYKRDIA

-517 GLQGVN
+517 GLKGVN

-596 VGRASELINFDK
+596 IGRASELINFNK

-682 LLGEFTK
+682 LLGELTK

-719 ENLRKNIKLYT
+719 ELLRKNIKLYT

-765 KRIENSNLGKENIEK
+765 KRIANSNLGKENIEK

-791 DTLVLQNLNREIK
+791 DTLVLQNLNGEIK
-804 SLNDEFADIKIKFLN
+804 NLNDEFADIKIKFLN

-838 NEIEREISSIE
+838 DEIKKEISFIE
-849 NNIEKLEK
+849 NNVEKLEK
-857 EIEKSV
+857 EIEKSG
-863 ELLKETEGSREKK
+863 ELLKETEESREKK

-950 ARKVAELNYREMAD
+950 AKEVAELNYREMSD
-964 RVRNLTNRLKDFET
+964 RARNLTNKLKDFET

>member
-237 NREFLGRTNEK
+237 NREFLERTNEK

-259 EKNKRENNG
+259 EKNKRENKG
-268 ELLKISTERANLKTF
+268 ELLKISTERANLKIF

-296 LINNFEKEKA
+296 LINNFEREKA

-320 DKKERLTLSKEKS
+320 DKKERLILSKEKS

-445 IEKERKLKETE
+445 TEKERKLEETE

-517 GLQGVN
+517 GLKGVN

-596 VGRASELINFDK
+596 IGRASELINFNK

-682 LLGEFTK
+682 LLGELTK

-719 ENLRKNIKLYT
+719 ESLRKNIKLYT

-765 KRIENSNLGKENIEK
+765 KRIANSNLGKENIEK

-791 DTLVLQNLNREIK
+791 DTLVLQNLNGEIK
-804 SLNDEFADIKIKFLN
+804 NLNDEFADIKIKFLN

-838 NEIEREISSIE
+838 DEIEKEISFIK
-849 NNIEKLEK
+849 NNVEKLEK
-857 EIEKSV
+857 EIEKSG
-863 ELLKETEGSREKK
+863 ELLKETEESREKK

-915 YRENEKLKSEREKVI
+915 YRESEKLKLEREKVI

-950 ARKVAELNYREMAD
+950 AKEVAELNYREMSD
-964 RVRNLTNRLKDFET
+964 RARNLTNKLKDFET

>member
-259 EKNKRENNG
+259 EKNKRENNE
-268 ELLKISTERANLKTF
+268 ELLKISTERANLKIF

-353 IKSGETDFSKYENE
+353 IKSGEIDFSKYENE

-475 ISEILRR
+475 ISEILRK

-517 GLQGVN
+517 GLKGVN

-596 VGRASELINFDK
+596 IGRASELINFDK

-661 SKNSAITQMFERKKE
+661 SKNSAITQMFERRKE

-682 LLGEFTK
+682 LLGELTK

-719 ENLRKNIKLYT
+719 ESLRKNIKLYT

-756 EEQYAREYE
+756 EEQYAKEYE
-765 KRIENSNLGKENIEK
+765 KRIANSNLGKENIEK

-791 DTLVLQNLNREIK
+791 DTLVLQNLNGEIK
-804 SLNDEFADIKIKFLN
+804 NLNDEFADIKIKFLN

-838 NEIEREISSIE
+838 DEIEKEISFIE
-849 NNIEKLEK
+849 NNVERLEK
-857 EIEKSV
+857 EIEKSG
-863 ELLKETEGSREKK
+863 ELLKETEESREKK

-915 YRENEKLKSEREKVI
+915 YRESEKLKSEREKVI

-950 ARKVAELNYREMAD
+950 AKEVAELNYREMSD
-964 RVRNLTNRLKDFET
+964 RARNLTNKLKDFET

>member
-55 NIRAKESKDVIFSGG
+55 NIRAKESKDVIFLGG

-237 NREFLGRTNEK
+237 NREFLERTNEK

-259 EKNKRENNG
+259 EKNKRENNE

-296 LINNFEKEKA
+296 LINNFEREKA

-406 SRRVKGSNSKISS
+406 SRRVKGSNSKISY

-517 GLQGVN
+517 GLKGVN

-596 VGRASELINFDK
+596 IGRASELISFNK

-682 LLGEFTK
+682 LLGELTK

-719 ENLRKNIKLYT
+719 ELLRKNIKLYT

-750 IQEKEE
+750 IQEREE

-765 KRIENSNLGKENIEK
+765 KRIANSNLGKENIEK

-791 DTLVLQNLNREIK
+791 DTLVLQNLNGEIK
-804 SLNDEFADIKIKFLN
+804 NLNDEFADIKIKFLN
-819 SKDRLVQLES
+819 SKDRLTQIENETGKNS
-829 EREKSISEK
+829 FEKD
-838 NEIEREISSIE
+838 EIEKEISLIKT
-849 NNIEKLEK
+849 NIEKLEK
-857 EIEKSV
+857 EIKNSAEQIKKTEAEK
-863 ELLKETEGSREKK
+863 ELKEYEFEK
-876 QAEYERENRELQISK
+876 ENRGLQIAK
-891 EKEALLEIKEK
+891 EKEAFLEIKEK
-902 ELTGIIRDFETQE
+902 ELMGIIKDFESEE
-915 YRENEKLKSEREKVI
+915 YKENEKIKSEKEKLI
-930 QFGEKI
+930 NISEKI
-936 LALEDTLSQLDSIE
+936 SSLENSLADLSKIE
-950 ARKVAELNYREMAD
+950 EKEISEINYKEFSEKM
-964 RVRNLTNRLKDFET
+964 RNLTNKLKDFET

-991 KKYEFIKAQKDD
+991 KKYQFIKAQKED
-1003 LEKSRQSLLEII
+1003 LEESRKSLLQII
-1015 DEISKAIE
+1015 EDISKAIE
-1023 ERFHDAY
+1023 ERFYDAY
-1030 ENINKNFNL
+1030 KNINENFNM

-1054 SNEDSYENCG
+1054 SNEENYENCG
-1064 VEIYVKFKNKKRQ
+1064 VEIFVKFKNKKRQ

-1124 IGKLKEFTDKSQFI
+1124 INKLKEFTEKSQFI
-1138 MITHNK
+1138 LITHNK

-1161 IGISKIVP
+1161 VGISKIVP
-1169 VKL
+1169 VRL